1 VIKRHNHAPRNYDA
15 VSIFV
20 SQRRREIAIRIALG
34 ASRGNHRQ
42 IHDLQTM
49 LNAEIQT
56 PLGLTGA
63 TADAVYTSPLYWD
76 DCLMN
81 DPKTKG
87 TATSQHLNAKG
98 SAIRSDN

>member
-1 VIKRHNHAPRNYDA
+1 
-15 VSIFV
+15 
-20 SQRRREIAIRIALG
+20 
-34 ASRGNHRQ
+34 
-42 IHDLQTM
+42 M

-98 SAIRSDN
+98 SAIRSDKLRTDVQPAAFVGAVPRWIDSGTAGF

>member
-1 VIKRHNHAPRNYDA
+1 
-15 VSIFV
+15 
-20 SQRRREIAIRIALG
+20 
-34 ASRGNHRQ
+34 
-42 IHDLQTM
+42 M

-87 TATSQHLNAKG
+87 TATSQHPERKRL
-98 SAIRSDN
+98 RHQV